1 VELGPD
7 TVIHWHT
14 SQLRLV
20 ESIYVTLQAI
30 PPFYGMKKMVADKAR
45 HSNHKLN
52 KLEVINVCSF

>member
-1 VELGPD
+1 
-7 TVIHWHT
+7 VIHWHT